1 MFCMG
6 NPDRKLPEDIIHLY
20 SDDYIVT
27 RRPPL
32 TDREHAELMDTLD
45 FYKEQNE
52 KNGQSWAILFLCVTN
67 YTKTV
72 LFDTLEITKEQYI
85 IQISKKKRNR
95 PHISAK

>member
-1 MFCMG
+1 MEYWQIALHIRGYYHRNVLRDQLLRHNVWASMFCMG
-6 NPDRKLPEDIIHLY
+6 NPERKMPEDIIHLY

-52 KNGQSWAILFLCVTN
+52 KNGQ
-67 YTKTV
+67 
-72 LFDTLEITKEQYI
+72 
-85 IQISKKKRNR
+85 
-95 PHISAK
+95 P